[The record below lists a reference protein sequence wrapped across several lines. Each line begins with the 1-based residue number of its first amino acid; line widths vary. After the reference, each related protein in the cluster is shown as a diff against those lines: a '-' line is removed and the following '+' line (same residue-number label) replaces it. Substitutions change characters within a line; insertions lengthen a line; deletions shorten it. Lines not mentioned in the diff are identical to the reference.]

1 MKHFFLLLCLFC
13 QLGHAEQRYHLVRIV
28 ATGSNR
34 YSSEDVARASGLT
47 VNTQVT
53 MDDLQN
59 AANRLGTCGVFS
71 TVQFLYKPVAGTR
84 DGVEANFQV
93 KDAEK
98 FLPAWFENII
108 WFSEQDLQ
116 QELHQ
121 TLPLYAG
128 LVPLSGTMAD
138 DISAALAKL
147 LTAKGLPS
155 QVSYMVYADFGKPPS
170 AYKFKVENAGLNVA
184 EVRVAGAAHMAPD
197 LITKSLARV
206 PGTEYLRSEMM
217 RMLQLSLEPI
227 YRDRGF
233 LKFKIVEVKPGLKAG
248 GGVTLEAVVDEGKQ
262 YRLAGFSW
270 SGNTLIPGDEL
281 SKQVTLKVGDPVD
294 ASKLAH
300 DIGQARKL
308 FLKFGRERALISPEA
323 NFAADSD
330 TVTYVFAVK
339 EGELYRMGRLE
350 IESLDADLTRKLT
363 ESWKLGAGA
372 PYDNTY
378 LQQFLVR
385 TLPLAHG
392 HQKDWVIFEQVD
404 DAQKTVNVRLQL
416 KNN

>member
-13 QLGHAEQRYHLVRIV
+13 QLAHAEPRYHLVRIV

-59 AANRLGTCGVFS
+59 AASRLGTCGVFS

-98 FLPAWFENII
+98 FLPAAFENII
-108 WFSEQDLQ
+108 WLSDQDLQ
-116 QELHQ
+116 QQLHQ
-121 TLPLYAG
+121 SLPLYAG

-138 DISAALAKL
+138 DISAALTKL

-155 QVSYMVYADFGKPPS
+155 QVSYMVYADFGRPPS

-184 EVRVAGAAHMAPD
+184 EVRVSGAARMAPD
-197 LITKSLARV
+197 LITKSLSRV

-217 RMLQLSLEPI
+217 RMVQLSLEPI
-227 YRDRGF
+227 YRDHGF
-233 LKFKIVEVKPGLKAG
+233 LKFKIVEIKSQLKPG
-248 GGVTLEAVVDEGKQ
+248 GGVMLEAVVEEGTQ

-270 SGNTLIPGDEL
+270 SGNTLIPSDEL
-281 SKQVTLKVGDPVD
+281 SKHITLKVGDPVD
-294 ASKLAH
+294 DSKLTH
-300 DIGQARKL
+300 DLSETRKL
-308 FLKFGRERALISPEA
+308 FLKFGHERALIFPQP
-323 NFAADSD
+323 NFTADSD
-330 TVTYVFAVK
+330 TVSYVFTVK
-339 EGELYRMGRLE
+339 EGELYHMGRLE
-350 IESLDADLTRKLT
+350 IESRDADLARKLT
-363 ESWKLGAGA
+363 ESWKLAAGA

-378 LQQFLVR
+378 LKQFLVQA
-385 TLPLAHG
+385 LPLAHG

-404 DAQKTVNVRLQL
+404 DAQKSVNVRLQL
-416 KNN
+416 KSD